1 MQATRAAVTRRARP
15 TPAIVPIGVALVVFA
30 VLAVHGFA
38 TPRNVANLGLQAA
51 ILLMLSMPMTLVIMT
66 EGLDLSAGAVLSLAS
81 VVLALSLASGHALA
95 LALLVSLGVGAA
107 FGLCNGMLIALLGL
121 PPFVV
126 TLGTLGIAQGV
137 SLVLTEGNAVSG
149 LGPAAPALYAS
160 SPLGIPFPVLVAL
173 ATWLFTHVLL
183 YHTRFGTYVF
193 AIGGNR
199 DALVLA
205 GVRAVAYHV
214 AVYVYMGLVIGV
226 AALLLT
232 GRMNAA
238 HPTVAIGMEF
248 DAIAAAVLG
257 GTSFERGDGRLSG
270 TVVGVAA
277 IAVLRNALD
286 LLGIESSL
294 QVVSIGV
301 LILVVIVVDSLRKH
315 RTTHAPRVGAAA

>member
-1 MQATRAAVTRRARP
+1 MHASPAVHTRRSRKL
-15 TPAIVPIGVALVVFA
+15 PAIVPIGLALVVA
-30 VLAVHGFA
+30 SVLGVPGFA
-38 TPRNVANLGLQAA
+38 SARNVSNLGLQAA

-81 VVLALSLASGHALA
+81 VAMALSLAAGHGLA
-95 LALLVSLGVGAA
+95 ISLAVSLGVGAA
-107 FGLCNGMLIALLGL
+107 FGLANGLLIALLGL

-126 TLGTLGIAQGV
+126 TLGTLGVAQGA

-149 LGPAAPALYAS
+149 LGPAVSSLYAAAPA
-160 SPLGIPFPVLVAL
+160 GVPFPVVVAL
-173 ATWLFTHVLL
+173 ATWLVTHVLL
-183 YHTRFGTYVF
+183 YHTRFGNCVF

-205 GVRAVAYHV
+205 GVRAPAYHV
-214 AVYVYMGLVIGV
+214 GVYVYMGLVIGV

-238 HPTVAIGMEF
+238 HPTVAVGMEF
-248 DAIAAAVLG
+248 DAIAAVVLG
-257 GTSFERGDGRLSG
+257 GTSFERGDGRLFG
-270 TVVGVAA
+270 TVIGVAA
-277 IAVLRNALD
+277 IVVLRNALD

-301 LILVVIVVDSLRKH
+301 LILIVIVVDSYRK
-315 RTTHAPRVGAAA
+315 RQARHAPRVPAAS

>member
-1 MQATRAAVTRRARP
+1 MRTHRPSVARRARP
-15 TPAIVPIGVALVVFA
+15 LPAIVPIGAAVAVVSL
-30 VLAVHGFA
+30 LAVQGFA
-38 TPRNVANLGLQAA
+38 SARNLSNLGLQAS

-66 EGLDLSAGAVLSLAS
+66 EGLDLSAGAVLSLCS
-81 VVLALSLASGHALA
+81 VAMALSLAGGHALSSA
-95 LALLVSLGVGAA
+95 LVLSLAVGAG
-107 FGLCNGMLIALLGL
+107 FGLVNGILISLLAL

-126 TLGTLGIAQGV
+126 TLGTLGIAEGA

-149 LGPAAPALYAS
+149 LGPAVVSLYAAT
-160 SPLGIPFPVLVAL
+160 PFGIPLPVLVAL
-173 ATWLFTHVLL
+173 ATWGVTHVLL
-183 YHTRFGTYVF
+183 YRTRFGNYVF

-205 GVRAVAYHV
+205 GVRASVYHI

-248 DAIAAAVLG
+248 DAIAAVVLG
-257 GTSFERGDGRLSG
+257 GTSFERGDGRLFG

-301 LILVVIVVDSLRKH
+301 LILVVLVVDSIRKR
-315 RTTHAPRVGAAA
+315 RTTHAPRVSAAN